1 MRYFDYLLAGRA
13 FVVGQRLTATGVN
26 GAQFVLF
33 NPKGKNRVL
42 YVFQADVTVTAAIE
56 VDIFGLNADPGL
68 AAGNTPSNADVS
80 LQPALATFEA
90 AVAARPAK
98 LSTIA
103 SLEATT
109 GGPVAT
115 ILDRPLRIPAGFGI
129 LVSSAATA
137 ATVALVLGWVETGPD
152 SDLAGE

>member
-13 FVVGQRLTATGVN
+13 FAVGQRLTATGVT
-26 GAQFVLF
+26 GAQFALF
-33 NPKGKNRVL
+33 NPVGKNRVL
-42 YVFQADVTVTAAIE
+42 YLYQLDITVTAAIE
-56 VDIFGLNADPGL
+56 VDVFGLGTDPAL
-68 AAGNTPSNADVS
+68 TVGNTPSNAS
-80 LQPALATFEA
+80 IGLQPALAKFEA
-90 AVAARPAK
+90 QVVAQPAK

-115 ILDRPLRIPAGFGI
+115 ILDRPLRIPAGFGVLI
-129 LVSSAATA
+129 SSAATA